1 MALTMMQLLDFVV
14 AQNASDLHIAVG
26 RKPVIRKSG
35 RLKDVNAPELS
46 PADTVRLMKEII
58 PEKNLKELQE
68 AGSTDW
74 GYAFGDKARFRCAA
88 FKQKNV
94 VGVVMRQIPNKLLT
108 FDEIGLPESV
118 KRILDRPRGL
128 ILVTGPTGSGKT
140 TTLATMI
147 DWINTNVDHHII
159 TVEDPIEYY
168 HEHKKSIVT
177 QRELHNDVPGF
188 AEGLRRALRQDPDVI
203 LVGEMRDLETI
214 GSAITAAETGHL
226 VFGTLHTTGAIRTVD
241 RIIDAFPTNQ
251 QEQVRAQLAVSIIAI
266 ISQVLM
272 PKANGGLVAAFEVM
286 VTNSAVENLIREAKT
301 YQLNSVIQTGKR
313 DGMVLL
319 DDNLWELYQ
328 AQRITRME
336 MFRKCQNAKEMRDKF
351 ERFRAGKGRLWD
363 DQLVAEEE
371 ARISGAPLPP
381 AAAAAAASSTSTVAA
396 PPAVSAKQTKK

>member
-1 MALTMMQLLDFVV
+1 MALSMNQLLDFVV
-14 AQNASDLHIAVG
+14 AQGASDLHLAVG
-26 RKPVIRKSG
+26 RKPVIRRSG
-35 RLKDVNAPELS
+35 HLKDVNAPELT

-58 PEKNLKELQE
+58 PEKNLRELQE
-68 AGSTDW
+68 NGSTDW
-74 GYAFGDKARFRCAA
+74 GYAFGEKARFRCAA

-94 VGVVMRQIPNKLLT
+94 VGVVMRQIPTKLLT
-108 FDEIGLPESV
+108 FEEIGLPESV

-147 DWINTNVDHHII
+147 DYINTNMDHHII
-159 TVEDPIEYY
+159 TIEDPIEYY

-188 AEGLRRALRQDPDVI
+188 AEGLRRGLRQDPDVI

-251 QEQVRAQLAVSIIAI
+251 QEQIRAQLAVSIIAT

-272 PKANGGLVAAFEVM
+272 PKVGGGLIAGFEVM
-286 VTNSAVENLIREAKT
+286 VSNSAVENLIREAKT

-319 DDNLWELYQ
+319 DDYLFDLYA
-328 AQRITRME
+328 AQKITRLE
-336 MFRKCQNAKEMRDKF
+336 LFRKCQNSKEVREKF
-351 ERFRAGKGRLWD
+351 ERFRAGKGRMWD
-363 DQLVAEEE
+363 DQLVAEAE
-371 ARISGAPLPP
+371 ARAAGTALPP
-381 AAAAAAASSTSTVAA
+381 AAVQAP
-396 PPAVSAKQTKK
+396 PPAVSGKQAAR

>member
-1 MALTMMQLLDFVV
+1 MEIPKMAITMNQLLDFIV
-14 AQNASDLHIAVG
+14 AQGGSDLHLAVG

-35 RLKDVNAPELS
+35 GLKDVNTGELT

-58 PEKNLKELQE
+58 PERNLQELQE
-68 AGSTDW
+68 HGSTDW
-74 GYAFGDKARFRCAA
+74 GHAHGDKARFRCAA

-108 FDEIGLPESV
+108 FQEIGLPESV

-147 DWINTNVDHHII
+147 DYINTNMDHHII

-168 HEHKKSIVT
+168 HPHKKSIVT
-177 QRELHNDVPGF
+177 QRELGNDVPGF
-188 AEGLRRALRQDPDVI
+188 SEGLRRALRQDPDVI

-226 VFGTLHTTGAIRTVD
+226 VFGTLHTTGATRTVD

-251 QEQVRAQLAVSIIAI
+251 QEQIRAQLSVSIIAI

-272 PKANGGLVAAFEVM
+272 PKVGGGMQAAFEIM
-286 VTNSAVENLIREAKT
+286 ISTSAVENLIREAKT
-301 YQLNSVIQTGKR
+301 YQLSSVIQTGKR
-313 DGMVLL
+313 EGMVLL

-328 AQRITRME
+328 AQKITRLE
-336 MFRKCQNAKEMRDKF
+336 LFRKCSNNKEVREKF
-351 ERFRAGKGRLWD
+351 EKFRAGKGALWD
-363 DQLVAEEE
+363 EKLVAEEE
-371 ARISGAPLPP
+371 AKLRG
-381 AAAAAAASSTSTVAA
+381 AA
-396 PPAVSAKQTKK
+396 PAKPAPDA

>member
-1 MALTMMQLLDFVV
+1 MAVTMFQLLDFVV
-14 AQNASDLHIAVG
+14 AQGASDLHLSVG

-35 RLKDVNAPELS
+35 RLKDVNAPELV
-46 PADTVRLMKEII
+46 PADVVRLMKEII

-68 AGSTDW
+68 HGSTDW

-108 FDEIGLPESV
+108 FEQIGLPESV
-118 KRILDRPRGL
+118 KRLLDRPRGL

-140 TTLATMI
+140 TTLATML

-214 GSAITAAETGHL
+214 GAAITAAETGHL

-251 QEQVRAQLAVSIIAI
+251 QEQIRAQLAVSIIAI
-266 ISQVLM
+266 ISQALM
-272 PKANGGLVAAFEVM
+272 PKVGGGLIAAFEIM
-286 VTNSAVENLIREAKT
+286 VSNSAVENLIREAKT
-301 YQLNSVIQTGKR
+301 YQLNSVIQTGKKE
-313 DGMVLL
+313 GMVLL
-319 DDNLWELYQ
+319 DDYLWDLYQ
-328 AQRITRME
+328 AQKITRLE
-336 MFRKCQNAKEMRDKF
+336 MFRKCQIPKELREKF
-351 ERFRAGKGRLWD
+351 EKFRAGRGRLWD
-363 DQLVAEEE
+363 DQLVLEEE
-371 ARISGAPLPP
+371 ARISGVAPPP
-381 AAAAAAASSTSTVAA
+381 AATVTA
-396 PPAVSAKQTKK
+396 PPAASAKQVKK

>member
-1 MALTMMQLLDFVV
+1 MTVTMNQLLDFVV
-14 AQNASDLHIAVG
+14 SQNASDLHLSVG
-26 RKPVIRKSG
+26 RRPVIRKNG
-35 RLKDVNAPELS
+35 HLKDVNAPDLTPS
-46 PADTVRLMKEII
+46 DVIRLLKEVI

-74 GYAFGDKARFRCAA
+74 GYAHGDKARFRCAA

-94 VGVVMRQIPNKLLT
+94 LGVVMRQIPNKLLT
-108 FDEIGLPESV
+108 FEQIGLPESV

-147 DWINTNVDHHII
+147 DHINTTVDHHII
-159 TVEDPIEYY
+159 TIEDPIEYY
-168 HEHKKSIVT
+168 HSHKKSIVT

-188 AEGLRRALRQDPDVI
+188 AEGLRRALRQDPDVV

-214 GSAITAAETGHL
+214 SAAITAAETGHL

-251 QEQVRAQLAVSIIAI
+251 QEQIRAQLAVSIIAI

-272 PKANGGLVAAFEVM
+272 PKVGGGLIAGFEVM

-313 DGMVLL
+313 EGMVLL
-319 DDNLWELYQ
+319 DDYLWDLYQ
-328 AQRITRME
+328 AQKITRLE
-336 MFRKCQNAKEMRDKF
+336 LFRKCQNVKELREKFDKF
-351 ERFRAGKGRLWD
+351 ASGKGRLWD
-363 DQLVAEEE
+363 DELIVQEE
-371 ARISGAPLPP
+371 ARLAPAPPP
-381 AAAAAAASSTSTVAA
+381 AAAAAAA
-396 PPAVSAKQTKK
+396 VSQRRSAR

>member
-1 MALTMMQLLDFVV
+1 MAITMTQLLDFVV
-14 AQNASDLHIAVG
+14 AQNASDLHLSVG
-26 RKPVIRKSG
+26 RKPVIRRSG
-35 RLKDVNAPELS
+35 RLKDVNAPELT

-68 AGSTDW
+68 HGSTDW
-74 GYAFGDKARFRCAA
+74 GYAFGDKSRFRCAA

-108 FDEIGLPESV
+108 FEQIGLPESV

-140 TTLATMI
+140 TSLATMI
-147 DWINTNVDHHII
+147 DYINTNIDHHII
-159 TVEDPIEYY
+159 TIEDPIEYY

-177 QRELHNDVPGF
+177 QRELHNDVPAF
-188 AEGLRRALRQDPDVI
+188 AEGLRRALRQDPDVV

-251 QEQVRAQLAVSIIAI
+251 QEQVRSQLAVSIVAI
-266 ISQVLM
+266 ISQALM
-272 PKANGGLVAAFEVM
+272 PKVGGGLIAAFEVM

-319 DDNLWELYQ
+319 DDYLWELYA
-328 AQRITRME
+328 AQKITRLE
-336 MFRKCQNAKEMRDKF
+336 MFRKCQNTKELREKF
-351 ERFRAGKGRLWD
+351 EKHRAGKGRLWD
-363 DQLVAEEE
+363 DQLVLEEE
-371 ARISGAPLPP
+371 ARVSGVAPPP
-381 AAAAAAASSTSTVAA
+381 VAVA
-396 PPAVSAKQTKK
+396 PPPAVSAKQVKR

>member
-1 MALTMMQLLDFVV
+1 MAVTMMQLLDFVV
-14 AQNASDLHIAVG
+14 AQNASDLHVAVG
-26 RKPVIRKSG
+26 RKPTIRKSG

-46 PADTVRLMKEII
+46 PADTVRLLKEVI

-68 AGSTDW
+68 HGSTDW

-94 VGVVMRQIPNKLLT
+94 VGVVMRQIPTKLLT

-147 DWINTNVDHHII
+147 DFINTNTDNHII
-159 TVEDPIEYY
+159 TIEDPIEYY
-168 HEHKKSIVT
+168 HDHKKSIVT

-214 GSAITAAETGHL
+214 SSAITAAETGHL

-251 QEQVRAQLAVSIIAI
+251 QEQIRAQLAVSIIAI

-272 PKANGGLVAAFEVM
+272 PKASGGLIAAFEVM

-301 YQLNSVIQTGKR
+301 YQLNSVIQTGKK

-319 DDNLWELYQ
+319 DDNLWDLYQ
-328 AQRITRME
+328 AQKITRME
-336 MFRKCQNAKEMRDKF
+336 MFRKCQNSKDLREKF
-351 ERFRAGKGRLWD
+351 ERFRQTKGRLWD
-363 DQLVAEEE
+363 DQLVAGEE
-371 ARISGAPLPP
+371 AKVAGAPP
-381 AAAAAAASSTSTVAA
+381 AAGASASSSSGMAAA
-396 PPAVSAKQTKK
+396 PAVSTRTVKK